1 MDNFIHNQKKQNNSD
16 VTEEYFTST
25 GCQDFYD
32 KNGYPRLKK
41 YDESKTYAKI
51 STRSNNTLKFMI
63 KVDQSNKFYNP
74 FSAYDET
81 STSSTFLSTIS
92 RKSKLFKEVSKVVFD
107 LYLKFLVS
115 KNSGWLLNAEREN
128 E

>member
-1 MDNFIHNQKKQNNSD
+1 MDNFIHNQKKQNNND
-16 VTEEYFTST
+16 VTEEYFTCS
-25 GCQDFYD
+25 GYQDFYD

-41 YDESKTYAKI
+41 YDELKTYAII
-51 STRSNNTLKFMI
+51 SIRSNNTLKFMI
-63 KVDQSNKFYNP
+63 KVDKSNKLYNP
-74 FSAYDET
+74 FSVYDEIN
-81 STSSTFLSTIS
+81 TSSVFLSTIS